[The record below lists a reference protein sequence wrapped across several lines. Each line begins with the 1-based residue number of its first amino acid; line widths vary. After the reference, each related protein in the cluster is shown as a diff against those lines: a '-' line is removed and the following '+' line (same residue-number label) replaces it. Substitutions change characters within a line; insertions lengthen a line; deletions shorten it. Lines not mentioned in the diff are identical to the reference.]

1 MAIAVFVVLGGLVVG
16 VTFEL
21 LWSKRRQASERDMI
35 GGDEETLKPSQPRF
49 PEPRFIDDGEGF
61 RIIGP
66 VEYEDPGAAPWESDD
81 DSRPDSGS

>member
-35 GGDEETLKPSQPRF
+35 GGDEETLKPSAPFPRT
-49 PEPRFIDDGEGF
+49 EIHR
-61 RIIGP
+61 R
-66 VEYEDPGAAPWESDD
+66 
-81 DSRPDSGS
+81 R